1 MQRWVKR
8 RRTTLF
14 AHSRC
19 NTRPIFDQPRH
30 EALLQPRCLLAF
42 PHIVLEEAG
51 ITYEP
56 VLASTKTHKLQDG
69 TDYYTINPKGYVP
82 LLELDNG
89 ERLSEGPAIVQ
100 YIADQVPAK
109 KLAPAN
115 GTMARY
121 RLQEWLN
128 FTTSEIHKTYSLMF
142 NPATPEE
149 YKTIARAKLQDR
161 YRYIDSQLEG
171 KSYLMGSDL
180 ASPTPTC
187 SRSPT
192 GPRTSALTAALKN
205 AAAFMTRMAARR
217 RCSKRRRP
225 KG

>member
-1 MQRWVKR
+1 MK
-8 RRTTLF
+8 LYYSPG
-14 AHSRC
+14 ACS
-19 NTRPIFDQPRH
+19 
-30 EALLQPRCLLAF
+30 LS
-42 PHIVLEEAG
+42 PHIVLREAG
-51 ITYEP
+51 LAFEP

-128 FTTSEIHKTYSLMF
+128 FTTSEIHKSYSPLF
-142 NPATPEE
+142 NPATPAE
-149 YKTIARAKLQDR
+149 YKTMALAKLNDR
-161 YRYIDSQLEG
+161 YRYLDSQLEG
-171 KSYLMGSDL
+171 KSYLMGSDFSVADAYL
-180 ASPTPTC
+180 FTVTNWANAVKLDLSGYPN
-187 SRSPT
+187 
-192 GPRTSALTAALKN
+192 LTAFMARVRARPSVE
-205 AAAFMTRMAARR
+205 AAMQAEGLVKKAA
-217 RCSKRRRP
+217 
-225 KG
+225 

>member
-1 MQRWVKR
+1 MK
-8 RRTTLF
+8 LYYSPG
-14 AHSRC
+14 ACS
-19 NTRPIFDQPRH
+19 
-30 EALLQPRCLLAF
+30 LS

-51 ITYEP
+51 VAYEP

-109 KLAPAN
+109 NLAPAH

-128 FTTSEIHKTYSLMF
+128 FTTSEIHKTYSPLF

-149 YKTIARAKLQDR
+149 YKTIAKAKLQDR
-161 YRYIDSQLEG
+161 YRYLDSQLEG
-171 KSYLMGSDL
+171 KNYLLGSDFSVADAYLFTVTNWAKHVGLDL
-180 ASPTPTC
+180 APF
-187 SRSPT
+187 
-192 GPRTSALTAALKN
+192 KN
-205 AAAFMTRMAARR
+205 VAAFMARMAARPAVQAAM
-217 RCSKRRRP
+217 KAEGLL
-225 KG
+225 K